1 MSGMEILDT
10 QTITTITG
18 GFNFPALIVIFI
30 LSCIIGVV
38 LGVCCAD
45 DEFGPISGVL
55 LGCVTGLLLGAF
67 VGAAS
72 STPIVQKTEIQYK
85 VTLSDEVSLNDF
97 LERYEILE
105 QEGKIYT
112 IVEKEEN

>member
-10 QTITTITG
+10 QIVTTFTG
-18 GFNFPALIVIFI
+18 GFNVPIF
-30 LSCIIGVV
+30 LATFFMFCIIGLI
-38 LGVCCAD
+38 LGVCLGDNDFDSIC
-45 DEFGPISGVL
+45 GTL
-55 LGCVTGLLLGAF
+55 LGCLVGLVIGALL
-67 VGAAS
+67 GAAS
-72 STPIVQKTEIQYK
+72 STPIVEKTEIQYK

-105 QEGKIYT
+105 QEGKILT

>member
-10 QTITTITG
+10 QIVTTVTG
-18 GFNFPALIVIFI
+18 GFNIPVFLVTLFLFCVIGLAL
-30 LSCIIGVV
+30 GA
-38 LGVCCAD
+38 CCGD
-45 DEFGPISGVL
+45 DEFGPITGILLGCLAGLFTGVL
-55 LGCVTGLLLGAF
+55 LG
-67 VGAAS
+67 AAG
-72 STPIVQKTEIQYK
+72 STPIIEKTEIQYK
-85 VTLSDEVSLNDF
+85 VTLSDEVSLNNF